1 PGFLL
6 CARTCAVFDVWPQ
19 SPGSIPWAVLDRFVF
34 ARNHQLHR
42 ALWVDSKGSRARSI
56 RARETQSLLGQRS
69 MAYEQNAVPPA
80 TALRSS
86 SASAKALS
94 RAHLDRRRSA
104 AAHGLRRDD
113 ITRVSAAALAQSDG
127 SEARFPSPQCT
138 EARNHV
144 PMSALQRASFC
155 LE

>member
-1 PGFLL
+1 
-6 CARTCAVFDVWPQ
+6 
-19 SPGSIPWAVLDRFVF
+19 
-34 ARNHQLHR
+34 
-42 ALWVDSKGSRARSI
+42 
-56 RARETQSLLGQRS
+56 

-138 EARNHV
+138 DARNHV

-155 LE
+155 GERQSQRHKGTKSLCLCGPQWYGETIGFWDGNTLVAWTANVIGWTMSHSMFEH